1 MHQVDP
7 TLLQHG
13 RPPAE
18 IVAAHVMDNLR
29 VDAINPAKEWEN
41 ATPVSFCTD
50 WQGKHLSPTRQ
61 TSVRVLWS
69 QETLFVR
76 FDCRYR
82 ELYLFDDAG
91 PSRRRDHLWDRDVVE
106 VFLQADRSQ
115 LNCYKEF
122 EVAPNGLWID
132 LDVSSGVLRNLNSNL
147 QCSATIDAEN
157 QTWAAELAI
166 PIRPI
171 TPTFDRS
178 LIWFVNFFRIE
189 GRAEGRRY
197 YAWQATNTPTP
208 NFHVPSA
215 FGRMRFSAA
224 TK

>member
-1 MHQVDP
+1 MRLTLRTNGRTQPLSAFAQTGKESIQVRHVEH
-7 TLLQHG
+7 LYACSG
-13 RPPAE
+13 RRKRYLC
-18 IVAAHVMDNLR
+18 D
-29 VDAINPAKEWEN
+29 
-41 ATPVSFCTD
+41 
-50 WQGKHLSPTRQ
+50 
-61 TSVRVLWS
+61 
-69 QETLFVR
+69 

-115 LNCYKEF
+115 LYCYKEF

-132 LDVSSGVLRNLNSNL
+132 LDVSSGVLRDLNSNL
-147 QCSATIDAEN
+147 QCSAAIDAEN

-166 PIRPI
+166 PMRSI
-171 TPTFDRS
+171 TPTFDPS
-178 LIWFVNFFRIE
+178 LIWFVNFFRVE
-189 GRAEGRRY
+189 GRPDQRTY
-197 YAWQATNTPTP
+197 YAWRATNTLTP

>member
-1 MHQVDP
+1 MHQVDS

-13 RPPAE
+13 RPAAE
-18 IVAAHVMDNLR
+18 IVAAHIMDDLP
-29 VDAINPAKEWEN
+29 VDASKAANEWEN
-41 ATPVSFCTD
+41 ATPVTFCSD
-50 WQGKHLSPTRQ
+50 WQGKHPNPTRQ

-69 QETLFVR
+69 YETLYVR

-82 ELYLFDDAG
+82 ELYVFDDSDPG
-91 PSRRRDHLWDRDVVE
+91 GRRDHLWDRDVAE
-106 VFLQADRSQ
+106 VFLQPDRSQ
-115 LNCYKEF
+115 LGCYKEF

-132 LDVSSGVLRNLNSNL
+132 LDVSSGVLRDLHSHL
-147 QCSATIDAEN
+147 RCSTSVDAGN

-166 PIRPI
+166 TMRSI
-171 TPTFDRS
+171 TPTFDPS
-178 LIWFVNFFRIE
+178 LIWFVNFFRVE
-189 GRAEGRRY
+189 GRAERRTY

-215 FGRMRFSAA
+215 FGRMRFSAG